1 MRAILR
7 AMTAVCFLL
16 FLAQPAAAVELAGV
30 SIDPTVTVNNELLRL
45 NGSGIRKKLF
55 IKVYVGSLY
64 AARPL
69 SSSAEALED
78 KGDKLIRMN
87 FLYSKVEKE
96 KIVEAFQEGFR
107 NNSPELAGSPEV
119 KKFLSLF
126 TDDFRKGDVV
136 DLFLGRDG
144 TVTAKHNG
152 KLLGK
157 VVSLKLP
164 KAVLAIYLGEKPA
177 DEAMKRGML
186 GK

>member
-7 AMTAVCFLL
+7 VVTAVFFLS
-16 FLAQPAAAVELAGV
+16 FLAQPATAVELAGV
-30 SIDPTVTVNNELLRL
+30 PIDPTVTVNHELLKL

-64 AARPL
+64 AERRL
-69 SSSAEALED
+69 SSSAEALQD

-96 KIVEAFQEGFR
+96 KIVEAFQEGFQ
-107 NNSPELAGSPEV
+107 NNTPDLAGSPEV
-119 KKFLSLF
+119 KKFISLF
-126 TDDFRKGDVV
+126 TEDFRKGDVV
-136 DLFLGRDG
+136 DLFLGGDG

-157 VVSLKLP
+157 VVSAKLP
-164 KAVLAIYLGEKPA
+164 KAVLAIYLGGKPA
-177 DEAMKRGML
+177 DETMKRGML